1 MTGEEEEL
9 RNFYKSVADMISTG
23 RVEGHAPENLLMEIK
38 GLKFA
43 QNKTYSNCLCGALP
57 ELLFIPIKECT
68 SESINQMSYLSAVKK
83 LIAEKGFATAVIKP
97 LIQGQEEMVTIIE
110 GAEEFVLLYENAIP
124 EKCSFSL
131 FGATFQMLLQLLED
145 AELVSEEAFEAW
157 IEQREVEAEQEE
169 EDLDEMTIKRVKLFQ
184 HSSVQDFV
192 EYVKE
197 EGEEES
203 EEESED

>member
-1 MTGEEEEL
+1 
-9 RNFYKSVADMISTG
+9 MISTG

-43 QNKTYSNCLCGALP
+43 QNKTYCNCLCGAVP

-68 SESINQMSYLSAVKK
+68 TESINQMVYLSAVKK
-83 LIAEKGFATAVIKP
+83 LIAAQGFATAVIKP
-97 LIQGQEEMVTIIE
+97 LIQGQQEMVTIIE
-110 GAEEFVLLYENAIP
+110 ATEEFVILYEDVMPDKRGFA
-124 EKCSFSL
+124 L

-157 IEQREVEAEQEE
+157 IEQREVEADQEE
-169 EDLDEMTIKRVKLFQ
+169 EDLDDMTIKRIKLFQ
-184 HSSVQDFV
+184 HSSVQEFV
-192 EYVKE
+192 EYMKE

-203 EEESED
+203 EEESEED